1 MMTLESNVSYGQNLR
16 MISTVTADIADPSRF
31 VTRYGAAIRAY
42 LRALIPNS
50 HDADEVEQ
58 DFLLRVIERG
68 FPDGQ
73 GRRGPFRYY
82 LMTVVRNAALAY
94 FRKSQRRP
102 MTVAD
107 LSAIPA
113 AEFADREWNRKWR
126 ECVMKNAWLA
136 LRQHEQRNS
145 GNLCH
150 TVLRAAVKHPEEG
163 SKMLA
168 ARVYS
173 LTGQEMTAEAFRKQ
187 LSRARRR
194 FGEFI
199 VQEVSR
205 TLISVTTELI
215 DEELQSLNL
224 WKYVRVPNE

>member
-1 MMTLESNVSYGQNLR
+1 MMTLERDVSYGHNLR

-31 VTRYGAAIRAY
+31 VTRYGDAIRAY

-58 DFLLRVIERG
+58 EFLLRVIERG

-82 LMTVVRNAALAY
+82 LMTSVRNAALGY

-102 MTVAD
+102 MNVAD
-107 LSAIPA
+107 LSLIPA
-113 AEFADREWNRKWR
+113 AEIADREWNRKWR
-126 ECVMKNAWLA
+126 ECVLKNAWMA
-136 LRQHEQRNS
+136 LRQHEQRNP

-150 TVLRAAVKHPEEG
+150 TVLRTSVKHAEED
-163 SKMLA
+163 SMMLA
-168 ARVYS
+168 VRVYS
-173 LTGQEMTAEAFRKQ
+173 LTGQEMTPEAFRKQ

-194 FGEFI
+194 FGDLI

-205 TLISVTTELI
+205 TLSSATEETI
-215 DEELQSLNL
+215 DEELQSLDL
-224 WKYVRVPNE
+224 LKYVRVPNN

>member
-1 MMTLESNVSYGQNLR
+1 MMAIESSVNFGRNLR
-16 MISTVTADIADPSRF
+16 TISTVTADIADPSRF
-31 VTRYGAAIRAY
+31 VTRYGDAIRAY

-58 DFLLRVIERG
+58 DFLLRVVERG

-82 LMTVVRNAALAY
+82 LMTSVRNAALAY

-113 AEFADREWNRKWR
+113 GEIADREWNRKWR
-126 ECVMKNAWLA
+126 ECVLKNAWLA
-136 LRQHEQRNS
+136 LRNHEQRTP

-150 TVLRAAVKHPEEG
+150 TVLRTSVRHPEED

-168 ARVYS
+168 VRIYS
-173 LTGQEMTAEAFRKQ
+173 ITGQDLTPEAFRKQ

-194 FGEFI
+194 FGELI

-205 TLISVTTELI
+205 TLSSATPELVE
-215 DEELQSLNL
+215 EELQSLDL
-224 WKYVRVPNE
+224 LKYVRVPSE